1 MMFDNA
7 IQQALAVKDKAE
19 TAIVKLGTV
28 TAVSNGRAVVQHYG
42 ESNPSTKKYTT
53 IDGYFPV
60 VGDKVA
66 MLPQGNT
73 YIIIGKVIDTA
84 PVEKYATIE
93 HVDEVAEGLLPIA
106 YKNKLEDSEH
116 STESLTFS
124 DYVLLPTTNDKDIL
138 GSSSKYFK
146 EAYINKLY
154 LNGTAY
160 TEISMDRIT
169 VKSGNTTYSLIATV
183 SNSIVNLTPSTNDK
197 WILGSKSYQLK
208 EAWLGLFRGSWKSGN
223 TTERQ
228 VAWDSSNALV
238 PDTNNSVD
246 LGNANYTFKQLF
258 LNALVGAKFQYQS
271 GSTYNIAWANASDIQ
286 PNAADVVNLGASGKQ
301 FNKVYAKEFYINGTK
316 LDISGITTDNLV
328 TKYGTIEYKL
338 TLSIKNASSAERYEA
353 LEPSVSEKFDLGSN
367 SYKFRN
373 IYLTTW
379 AYSSSRNISWDANSN
394 IIPDTTNA
402 VSLGT
407 ALRQYKNVYGQN
419 LYVNGTAV
427 SSDRNLKKDI
437 KVLDDRY
444 VEFFK
449 ALKPVSYRFKDGT
462 SGRKHTG
469 FIAQEVEEAAEE
481 SGLTVKDLAVV
492 VKDLTPGT
500 EEERYYL
507 RYEEIIAVQ
516 TKVIQDLM
524 ARVDT
529 LEARINKLENE
540 RSKT

>member
-93 HVDEVAEGLLPIA
+93 YVNGVAEGLLPIA

-124 DYVLLPTTNDKDIL
+124 DYVLLPTTDNKDVL

-146 EAYINKLY
+146 EAYIKKLF
-154 LNGTAY
+154 LNGTEY
-160 TEISMDRIT
+160 SEICVDRI
-169 VKSGNTTYSLIATV
+169 VIKSGGTTYSLVATV
-183 SNSIVNLTPSTNDK
+183 SSGNVNLTPSSNDK

-228 VAWDSSNALV
+228 VAWNSSNALV

-246 LGNANYTFKQLF
+246 LGSANYTFKQLF

-286 PNAADVVNLGASGKQ
+286 PSAADVVNLGASGKQ

-328 TKYGTIEYKL
+328 TKYGTTEYKL
-338 TLSIKNASSAERYEA
+338 TLSIKSASSADRYEA

-481 SGLTVKDLAVV
+481 SGLSVKDLAVV